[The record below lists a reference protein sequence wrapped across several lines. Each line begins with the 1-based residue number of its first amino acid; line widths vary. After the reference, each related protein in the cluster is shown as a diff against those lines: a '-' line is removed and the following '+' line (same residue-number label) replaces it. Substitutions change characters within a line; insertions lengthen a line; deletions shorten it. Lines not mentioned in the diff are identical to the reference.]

1 MATTRINFGEWT
13 PDQPG
18 ISGGVTDAKNCYPVL
33 NGYGPIRSAADYSSN
48 ADQNLITAF
57 AGKFAGTNALF
68 AAGATQIYKFDS
80 DDTTLDP
87 LTTAGYS
94 TVSSWDVAQFG
105 SKIIVANGLDRL
117 QAFDLSGGAY
127 FYAIDDAQFT
137 GSISGT
143 TLTVTAIAYGSLVIG
158 QTISGAGVTGGT
170 KITAYGTGVGGTG
183 TYTVSSSQTV
193 SSTTITATGNAPPAK
208 FVTVVRDFV
217 VAGNIAGGESTVYW
231 SDINNELNWV
241 PSFFSQ
247 SDSQYL
253 PDGGNITGLAG
264 GEYGLIFLERA
275 IYRMTYSGSPFF
287 FQFDAISRTLG
298 CISAGSIAQFG
309 GVTYFLADDGFYI
322 CDGQNI
328 QPIGLEKVNRWFFK
342 TAILT
347 DIANSMS
354 STIDP
359 IRGLVIWC
367 FPAKEGNRQLLIY
380 NIQLKKWSYALT
392 DVTSISYILTPSST
406 LEQLDKY
413 GISIGVN
420 TKSGTYTRSGTLVTV
435 TATNHGMETN
445 GFVYFDATSG
455 GAADGYYEV
464 TKTGTNTFTFR
475 TTASGTISTSNCI
488 ISLPSID
495 RSTVPF
501 DSSVWAG
508 GLLLLGGVRLQKI
521 IVFNGDIMSA
531 TVSTADIDAG
541 PSMVTMA
548 RPYVDG
554 STGSVAIATRQALSA
569 PPQYTSY
576 VAANSDGR
584 CPLRSNGRFHRVSV
598 QTSAG
603 DTSWDTIVGVDVEIQ
618 KAGMR

>member
-18 ISGGVTDAKNCYPVL
+18 IVGGVTDAKNCYPVL
-33 NGYGPIRSAADYSSN
+33 NGYAPIRDVANYSSD
-48 ADQNLITAF
+48 AGQSLLVAF
-57 AGKFAGTNALF
+57 AGKYAGTNSLF

-80 DDTTLDP
+80 SDTTLDP
-87 LTTAGYS
+87 LTTTGYT
-94 TVSSWDVAQFG
+94 TVSSWDVTQFG
-105 SKIIVANGLDRL
+105 SKMILANGLDRL

-127 FYAIDDAQFT
+127 FYGIDDAQFT

-143 TLTVTAIAYGSLVIG
+143 TLTVSSVAYGSVVVG
-158 QTISGAGVTGGT
+158 QTISGTGVTGGT

-193 SSTTITATGNAPPAK
+193 SSTTITATGNAPTAR

-217 VAGNIAGGESTVYW
+217 VAGYVAGDESRVYW

-241 PSFFSQ
+241 PSASSQ

-264 GEYGLIFLERA
+264 GEYGLVFLERA

-309 GVTYFLADDGFYI
+309 GVTYFLADDGFYL
-322 CDGQNI
+322 CDGQNV
-328 QPIGLEKVNRWFFK
+328 QPIGLEKVNRWFFD
-342 TAILT
+342 TAVLT
-347 DIANSMS
+347 DIANTMS
-354 STIDP
+354 ATIDP
-359 IRGLVIWC
+359 IKGLAVWC
-367 FPAKEGNRQLLIY
+367 FPAKEGGSLLLIY
-380 NIQLKKWSYALT
+380 NIQLKRWAYAST
-392 DVTSISYILTPSST
+392 DVTSISYILTPSAT
-406 LEQLDKY
+406 LEQVDNYDNNLD
-413 GISIGVN
+413 
-420 TKSGTYTRSGTLVTV
+420 TL
-435 TATNHGMETN
+435 
-445 GFVYFDATSG
+445 D
-455 GAADGYYEV
+455 
-464 TKTGTNTFTFR
+464 
-475 TTASGTISTSNCI
+475 IP
-488 ISLPSID
+488 L
-495 RSTVPF
+495 
-501 DSSVWAG
+501 DSPVWAG
-508 GLLLLGGVRLQKI
+508 GLLQFAGVRAQKI
-521 IVFNGDIMSA
+521 IVFDGTVMSA
-531 TVSTADIDAG
+531 TVSTGDIDAG

-584 CPLRSNGRFHRVSV
+584 CPLRSNGRFHRISV

-603 DTSWDTIVGVDVEIQ
+603 DTTWDTIVGVDVEVQ

>member
-18 ISGGVTDAKNCYPVL
+18 IVGGVTDAKNCYPVL
-33 NGYGPIRSAADYSSN
+33 NGYAPIRDVANYSSD
-48 ADQNLITAF
+48 AGQSLLVAF
-57 AGKFAGTNALF
+57 AGKYAGTNSLF

-80 DDTTLDP
+80 SDTTLDA
-87 LTTAGYS
+87 LTTSGYT
-94 TVSSWDVAQFG
+94 TVSSWDVTQFG
-105 SKIIVANGLDRL
+105 SKMILANGLDRL

-127 FYAIDDAQFT
+127 FYGIDDAQFT

-143 TLTVTAIAYGSLVIG
+143 TLTVSSVAYGSVVVG
-158 QTISGAGVTGGT
+158 QTISGTGVTGGT

-193 SSTTITATGNAPPAK
+193 SSTTITATGNAPTAR

-217 VAGNIAGGESTVYW
+217 VAGYVAGDESRVYW

-241 PSFFSQ
+241 PSASSQ

-264 GEYGLIFLERA
+264 GEYGLVFLERA

-309 GVTYFLADDGFYI
+309 GVTYFLADDGFYV
-322 CDGQNI
+322 CDGQNV
-328 QPIGLEKVNRWFFK
+328 QPIGLEKVNRWFFDS
-342 TAILT
+342 AVLT
-347 DIANSMS
+347 DIANTMS
-354 STIDP
+354 ATIDP
-359 IRGLVIWC
+359 IKGLAVWC
-367 FPAKEGNRQLLIY
+367 FPAKEGGSLLLIY
-380 NIQLKKWSYALT
+380 NIQLKRWAYAST
-392 DVTSISYILTPSST
+392 DVTSISYILTPSAT
-406 LEQLDKY
+406 LEQVDNYDNNLD
-413 GISIGVN
+413 
-420 TKSGTYTRSGTLVTV
+420 TL
-435 TATNHGMETN
+435 
-445 GFVYFDATSG
+445 D
-455 GAADGYYEV
+455 
-464 TKTGTNTFTFR
+464 
-475 TTASGTISTSNCI
+475 IP
-488 ISLPSID
+488 L
-495 RSTVPF
+495 
-501 DSSVWAG
+501 DSPVWAG
-508 GLLLLGGVRLQKI
+508 GLLQFAGVRAQKI
-521 IVFNGDIMSA
+521 IVFDGTVMSA
-531 TVSTADIDAG
+531 TVSTGDIDAG

-584 CPLRSNGRFHRVSV
+584 CPLRSNGRFHRISV

-603 DTSWDTIVGVDVEIQ
+603 DTTWDTIVGVDVEVQ